1 MNIPQDKLKTKRSS
15 PLNPNSSS
23 SSSASSILAADTTP
37 MASASTPSSPSPLQ
51 HELGRADKSDSKPAG
66 ARDSPS
72 VTLSPATPSAESA
85 EHPPEQEAV
94 GAVDKPYTT
103 SANDDR
109 QRGRTVAAPVRD
121 RILMPNRSSITIGIA
136 NSQGVGSSSWST
148 GSSSLSRLHSLHQSD
163 SMQGSSSN
171 IASSR
176 DLSPKPGRLSS
187 PPTAAAAIPTRRKSS
202 FDNLGSGSCT
212 SSAAS
217 SFESGRILRKPS
229 DQFSS
234 SFQLMHPHAHSQ
246 LQGQGLSQQASSYHH
261 HHLQHHSS
269 SLSVGIASGSVS
281 SGAESGS
288 SCTKFKSIPIPQPL
302 LTRRSSRSSISS
314 NDSDDISN
322 QQPHHYR
329 SMSNTL
335 PIPESSRAG
344 FHPRGTSSS
353 RRPSNLATSISN
365 SLSDWDQGPSFLSK
379 PSAGSGVSPGTS
391 GLSGGVVGGGGASS
405 GSGNVGV
412 SGTGSAAGAGS
423 GGKYLIRS
431 RRTSWID
438 AGGHSEYGS
447 TPSSPKAIG
456 RIARSRRA
464 SITDELS
471 LDDWSP
477 TRRASPSLNT
487 YSTSIPTGSFSQY
500 MAMERKA
507 RSGSPHTGQSI
518 ASLME
523 IASLNNPF
531 ENLRSPASS
540 DTVRDRNSD
549 KDRDTPSPSVSR
561 SSSVS
566 GRYLVK
572 SRKASYMDM
581 NMATEYDAPAAQ
593 PSTGQSLLAAGGRT
607 PLLARSPN
615 ISPGGS
621 PKGSPKMSPLV
632 RSSASSPLAGPAL
645 SGVFISGKPSPV
657 LSSPGVK
664 LGHSRQASIT
674 DVDAHERRL
683 RRQVGSRFHYES
695 GFQPTIQDDAA
706 KDNDVD
712 VEDLSLDAPKAVVNA
727 GKSQF
732 TKSSGF
738 GLDQLAAQFAETRSS
753 ENNTS
758 VPELPHSNYL
768 DSVDFVNAFKAHGT
782 AKIPEPTQAKSIR
795 RRSVDSIDPSMLH
808 AEIIAQTRRA
818 KLEKWR
824 PDLDQPIKE
833 SPSESASTAG
843 DTKDEAGTEQGR
855 VVWIDWLE
863 EYQAEKKARLRSLK
877 DQSLSPTLSLSVSP
891 PSREPVLQGDLRRS
905 GQPGISPAYPSAS
918 QSLSPAGRK
927 SRPPQQGLLRINS
940 RSPSG
945 VSDSSQK
952 SQQSLK
958 SGLGPKLVNWWKSVR
973 RKSMSLVQPKKA
985 IDPPAMIGDLSKGK
999 NKAQQQLREPP
1010 KSQEESPTSASASP
1024 PHPLKESF
1032 VSHSMFEKPGTG
1044 SKPGSLVLT
1053 TALNTTDSSSPTS
1066 KSSGQKSSPRE
1077 KPGLSIQVNASPP
1090 IVRRG
1095 SVMVRTSSFS
1105 AGINSANGVEGS
1117 PLQAG
1122 PERSTKTI
1130 RSMLEQYKADC
1141 DEEMRKIIDGLNE
1154 YVEKGLNYVEDIDN
1168 MPDFSSQ
1175 QLDQNEVEEI
1185 EGWIENSQMEM
1196 EEEAAIHR
1204 LVEDK
1209 DFDSANERD
1218 PFEDDRTP
1226 RSDYPGGLQ
1235 EFGEGYFP
1243 EASDGESPLSDEPKS
1258 RSMRDSGEWSP
1269 SPSWNGG
1276 SIPLHRKMTRES
1288 QQRSQSRVSS
1298 LTRRHGSNS
1307 AYSPGT
1313 PVISSPS
1320 ANVTLISEDS
1330 YQPTPFILTLQ
1341 ELIAVAQ
1348 LMLDTPLKTILDN
1361 KGACTNFV
1369 TKLQVIGRAWDLNR
1383 NWPCRTWYVKA
1394 LLAVAGLARVVQWW
1408 EAERNHWMQSANI
1421 AVKTKDA
1428 SRPSSVYL
1436 GSQGL
1441 SGQSLNPTPAHDSKL
1456 QEANRDPL
1464 EGTETLEDMRRH
1476 SMDQRSTSDSDL
1488 PSVAK
1493 VHGLGKVGAEPGDE
1507 DDAADVDIDGL
1518 VNILEKDA
1526 DTQSRLTKEDILQL
1540 KREAEK
1546 GQSKNV
1552 VMELSLD
1559 LDEILILYLSPSWSE
1574 LLGSDWH
1581 ELMDTSI
1588 CAFLTEEEVNVFRDA
1603 TLRLLEDDR
1612 STLELTFHIL
1622 SEYTPPSPFDDTSSS
1637 QSELF
1642 TYVHGINSLGESGQ
1656 FLKMIGRGMLI
1667 YDRTTCEPVRTM
1679 WAIQPYIGPDEN
1691 SLSSSNS
1698 VMSALSEKS
1707 QEDADQSQSG
1717 DEECQEQDIAY
1728 QRMVADNIMV
1738 PAQLLPLQE
1747 VRCNICENMIISW
1760 YFEKHSKTCSEW
1772 HKIEMELQI
1781 CNDLLR
1787 ELLSHINT
1795 LKEPLI
1801 AQPTNL
1807 DDGAPVTVDLDA
1819 LNDLQAI
1826 TRTALAISTP
1836 GRDAETE
1843 DKSNKESASRP
1854 AIQSPA
1860 SESRMSEVFR
1870 WEAPVTI
1877 DASIMTVSDRVDAA
1891 IHHKTALVSHMRQIA
1906 EEDERERSRGYGLD
1920 EELAAQC
1927 SLEGTSVP
1935 EVVEQ
1940 EASPVEPSQ
1949 ESASIELSRT
1959 ASASSD
1965 IGTGG
1970 ASDSAE
1976 SSTTVFKVGAAGR
1989 QASQSSLP
1997 SERSLGS
2004 QASKT
2009 SQDSQTPR
2017 ATPSSQLGQPGQI
2030 GLMSSPT
2037 VVRKHRPSF
2046 VDIHSASSFFPESH
2060 LSPRVVNRF
2069 LAPNSVDGS
2078 PTDSI
2083 SSAALLKSPLSPSF
2097 PQPTPLTRPTPPSI
2111 KDFDFIK
2118 PISKGAFGSVFLAKK
2133 RATGDYFAI
2142 KVLKKSDMVAK
2153 NQVTNVKAERM
2164 ILMNQTDSPFVVS
2177 LYFSF
2182 QSKEYLY
2189 LVMEYLNGGD
2199 CMALIKAISRLPED
2213 WARNYLAEVVLG
2225 LEYLHNAGVVHRD
2238 LKPDNLLIDQNG
2250 HLKLTDFGLSRVGFL
2265 GRQAQTDRRSKIAMP
2280 SPYPESRPMSPYL
2293 FSHGAESNH
2302 ESIPMIPTPKLGPSN
2317 PSYFNWGE
2325 RSRRS
2330 SNASSASNDGRSPA
2344 MGMAAADL
2352 PRMPAAA
2359 VLTSSS
2365 SNAPFPISESSV
2377 KSSSSFLS
2385 GALHPL
2391 HSMSPKASQGN
2402 SPLMPPSFLLNDLK
2416 EEAPEKC
2423 VGTPD
2428 YLAPECVLGLSQDA
2442 MVDWWALGVICYE
2455 FLFGYPP
2462 FHGERPE
2469 QVFENILSRDI
2480 DWHDSELEISPEAR
2494 DFMEQLLCVDTEKR
2508 LGANGA
2514 EEVKNHPFFKDI
2526 NWETLLSERPAFVP
2540 APADIEDTEYFDVRG
2555 AKMGSFKEDTDLK
2568 DVQAMANALVK
2579 KDNAQASTPGP
2590 QPATPAASEGWCS
2603 TPPALSLDAAG
2614 QLDSAVTPRANTPN
2628 HEDEDLPKD
2637 LDLAKDDSGAD
2648 FGTFAFINLP
2658 VLEKANNDMIRKL
2671 RSDNAFASNSG
2682 SSLSSSISEFSAETP
2697 MTPGSISNLSNN
2709 SNSNS
2714 QINVNITK
2722 TKHRSMT
2729 ALTNTPPLRFEG
2741 KNYFSYSP
2749 KGSPSS
2755 NGSGGPLGGQLQ
2767 QQQQQQPLQSGD
2779 GVTPKESGEYQPQRS
2794 ASVPV
2799 TFGEEYSKS
2808 NVSSLEH
2815 PHAARR
2821 ASMPLRPRTH
2831 SAGNTD
2837 IHPFVIPN
2845 TGSPTSP
2852 GGASKTLPQ
2861 VNHTR
2866 DRRSGSTSSS
2876 SGLRS
2881 SRHSLKATA
2890 TLRSTAKGAALRKT
2904 SRTRDCLVVDDN
2916 PISAKILETIL
2927 TRLNCRCV
2935 VMRNGAEAIRCA
2947 MGSVKFDIIFMDI
2960 RMPIIDGETATR
2972 MIKSTQNTNSL
2983 TPIIA
2988 VTAFPDLAAQIFD
3001 YMMVKP
3007 VTREEIEKR
3016 LQLFCPI
3023 QPNVSEVPTPSK
3035 ESAPPV
3041 GSSSAVAAAAAAAA
3055 GMMGAGEFLA
3065 KSRSGS
3071 MSSMSTRPML
3081 LERERG
3087 REREREKEKGKER
3100 EREREKE
3107 KEKAMRDR
3115 STGGG
3120 VGVDVE
3126 GGAESGTEAVVA
3138 GAGALGAGAVLAESE
3153 SEEGASTPSTEGASS
3168 MNNETEEEHE
3178 EEGKGAEVAK

>member
-23 SSSASSILAADTTP
+23 SSSVSSILVTDITTL
-37 MASASTPSSPSPLQ
+37 ASASTPSSPSPLQ
-51 HELGRADKSDSKPAG
+51 HELERADIKPAG

-85 EHPPEQEAV
+85 EEHPPEQDGV
-94 GAVDKPYTT
+94 GNVDKAYTS

-163 SMQGSSSN
+163 SMQGNSSS
-171 IASSR
+171 IASRNTAGASTSSR
-176 DLSPKPGRLSS
+176 DSSPKPGRFAS

-202 FDNLGSGSCT
+202 FDNLGSGSST

-229 DQFSS
+229 DQFGS
-234 SFQLMHPHAHSQ
+234 SFQMMHPHAHSQ

-269 SLSVGIASGSVS
+269 SLSVSGMASGSVS

-288 SCTKFKSIPIPQPL
+288 SSTKFKSIPIPQPL

-314 NDSDDISN
+314 NDSDDVSHPP
-322 QQPHHYR
+322 PHHFR

-335 PIPESSRAG
+335 PIPESPRAG
-344 FHPRGTSSS
+344 FHPRGTSAS

-365 SLSDWDQGPSFLSK
+365 SLSDWDQAPSFLAK
-379 PSAGSGVSPGTS
+379 PSAGSGASAGTS
-391 GLSGGVVGGGGASS
+391 GLAGGGAGGGSS
-405 GSGNVGV
+405 SAHA
-412 SGTGSAAGAGS
+412 SGTGGTAGAGS

-500 MAMERKA
+500 MALERKA
-507 RSGSPHTGQSI
+507 RSGSPHAGQSI

-531 ENLRSPASS
+531 ENLRSPGSS

-581 NMATEYDAPAAQ
+581 NMATEYDPPAAQ

-615 ISPGGS
+615 ISPKGS
-621 PKGSPKMSPLV
+621 PKGSPKISPLV
-632 RSSASSPLAGPAL
+632 RSSASSPLAGPAV
-645 SGVFISGKPSPV
+645 SGIFISGKPSPV

-683 RRQVGSRFHYES
+683 RRQAGSRFHYES
-695 GFQPTIQDDAA
+695 GFQPAIQDESA

-712 VEDLSLDAPKAVVNA
+712 VEDLSLDAPKTIVNV

-843 DTKDEAGTEQGR
+843 DTKDEARSEQGR

-863 EYQAEKKARLRSLK
+863 EYQAQKKARLRSLK

-891 PSREPVLQGDLRRS
+891 PSREPALQGDLRRS
-905 GQPGISPAYPSAS
+905 GQPGVSPVYPSAS

-927 SRPPQQGLLRINS
+927 SRQTQQGLLRINS

-958 SGLGPKLVNWWKSVR
+958 TGLGPKLVNWWKSVR

-985 IDPPAMIGDLSKGK
+985 IDPPAMIGDMSKGK
-999 NKAQQQLREPP
+999 SKVQQQLREPP
-1010 KSQEESPTSASASP
+1010 KPQEELPVSASTSP

-1032 VSHSMFEKPGTG
+1032 VSHSLFEKPGTG

-1053 TALNTTDSSSPTS
+1053 TALNTTDSTSPTS

-1090 IVRRG
+1090 VVRRG

-1117 PLQAG
+1117 PLQPG

-1168 MPDFSSQ
+1168 MPDFSAQ

-1218 PFEDDRTP
+1218 LFEDDRTP
-1226 RSDYPGGLQ
+1226 RSDYPSGLQ

-1243 EASDGESPLSDEPKS
+1243 EASDGESPLSEEPKS

-1436 GSQGL
+1436 GSQGV
-1441 SGQSLNPTPAHDSKL
+1441 SAQSLNLPDAHDTKS
-1456 QEANRDPL
+1456 QDINRDPS
-1464 EGTETLEDMRRH
+1464 EGEEKLDEERRR
-1476 SMDQRSTSDSDL
+1476 STDQRSTSDSDL
-1488 PSVAK
+1488 PNVAK
-1493 VHGLGKVGAEPGDE
+1493 VHSVGDVDAGPGDE
-1507 DDAADVDIDGL
+1507 GDAADVDIEGL
-1518 VNILEKDA
+1518 VDILEKDA
-1526 DTQSRLTKEDILQL
+1526 DMQSRLTKEDILQL

-1574 LLGSDWH
+1574 LLGSDWQ
-1581 ELMDTSI
+1581 ELMDTPI
-1588 CAFLTEEEVNVFRDA
+1588 CTFLTEEEVNVFRDA

-1622 SEYTPPSPFDDTSSS
+1622 SDYTPPSPVDDSSSS

-1642 TYVHGINSLGESGQ
+1642 TYVQGINHLGESGQ

-1667 YDRTTCEPVRTM
+1667 YDRTSCEPVRTM

-1691 SLSSSNS
+1691 ALSSSNS

-1717 DEECQEQDIAY
+1717 DEDCQEQDAAY
-1728 QRMVADNIMV
+1728 QRMQADNMMH
-1738 PAQLLPLQE
+1738 PAQMLPLQE

-1760 YFEKHSKTCSEW
+1760 YFEKHSKICSEW

-1795 LKEPLI
+1795 LKEPLV

-1807 DDGAPVTVDLDA
+1807 DDGAPATVDLDA
-1819 LNDLQAI
+1819 LNNLQAI
-1826 TRTALAISTP
+1826 TRTALTISTP

-1843 DKSNKESASRP
+1843 DKSIKDSATRP

-1870 WEAPVTI
+1870 WEAPVTN
-1877 DASIMTVSDRVDAA
+1877 DASIMTISDRVDAA

-1927 SLEGTSVP
+1927 SLEGMSVP

-1940 EASPVEPSQ
+1940 EASPIEPTQ
-1949 ESASIELSRT
+1949 ESASVELSRT

-1965 IGTGG
+1965 VGTGG

-1976 SSTTVFKVGAAGR
+1976 SSTTVFKVGATGK

-1997 SERSLGS
+1997 SERSQGS
-2004 QASKT
+2004 QASIT
-2009 SQDSQTPR
+2009 SQETPR
-2017 ATPSSQLGQPGQI
+2017 ATQLGPPGQPAQAS
-2030 GLMSSPT
+2030 LMNSPT

-2060 LSPRVVNRF
+2060 LSPRVANRF
-2069 LAPNSVDGS
+2069 LAPHSVDGS

-2265 GRQAQTDRRSKIAMP
+2265 GRQAQTDRRSKIALP

-2330 SNASSASNDGRSPA
+2330 SNASSASVDGRSPA
-2344 MGMAAADL
+2344 MGMPTADL

-2391 HSMSPKASQGN
+2391 HTMSPKTSQGN

-2480 DWHDSELEISPEAR
+2480 DWHESELEITPEAR

-2579 KDNAQASTPGP
+2579 KDQSQASTPGP
-2590 QPATPAASEGWCS
+2590 QPVTPAASEGSCS
-2603 TPPALSLDAAG
+2603 TPPALSLDATG
-2614 QLDSAVTPRANTPN
+2614 QLDTAVTPRAHTPS
-2628 HEDEDLPKD
+2628 HDDEDPSKD
-2637 LDLAKDDSGAD
+2637 LDSAKDDSGAD

-2658 VLEKANNDMIRKL
+2658 VLEKANNDVIRKL

-2714 QINVNITK
+2714 QSNMNITK

-2755 NGSGGPLGGQLQ
+2755 NGSGGPLGGQSQQQQ
-2767 QQQQQQPLQSGD
+2767 QQQQQQPLQPGD
-2779 GVTPKESGEYQPQRS
+2779 GVTPKGSGEYQPQRS

-2799 TFGEEYSKS
+2799 TFDEEYSKS
-2808 NVSSLEH
+2808 SVSPLEH

-2837 IHPFVIPN
+2837 IHPFVIPS

-2852 GGASKTLPQ
+2852 GGPSKTLPQ

-2927 TRLNCRCV
+2927 TRLSCRCV

-3016 LQLFCPI
+3016 LQFFCPI
-3023 QPNVSEVPTPSK
+3023 QPNVSEVATPSK
-3035 ESAPPV
+3035 EMGPP
-3041 GSSSAVAAAAAAAA
+3041 
-3055 GMMGAGEFLA
+3055 MMGAGDFLA

-3071 MSSMSTRPML
+3071 MSSSTTPLSTRPML
-3081 LERERG
+3081 FERERG
-3087 REREREKEKGKER
+3087 REREREKK
-3100 EREREKE
+3100 EREKE
-3107 KEKAMRDR
+3107 REKKEKAKAMRDR
-3115 STGGG
+3115 STGDGA
-3120 VGVDVE
+3120 GVDVAV
-3126 GGAESGTEAVVA
+3126 GADSGTEAGEGAAVA
-3138 GAGALGAGAVLAESE
+3138 GIGAAADGE
-3153 SEEGASTPSTEGASS
+3153 SEEGASTPLTDEVSS
-3168 MNNETEEEHE
+3168 KNHAIEEEQVKKKE
-3178 EEGKGAEVAK
+3178 EEEKVVETKEEEAA

>member
-1 MNIPQDKLKTKRSS
+1 N
-15 PLNPNSSS
+15 
-23 SSSASSILAADTTP
+23 AAGV
-37 MASASTPSSPSPLQ
+37 ST
-51 HELGRADKSDSKPAG
+51 
-66 ARDSPS
+66 
-72 VTLSPATPSAESA
+72 
-85 EHPPEQEAV
+85 
-94 GAVDKPYTT
+94 
-103 SANDDR
+103 
-109 QRGRTVAAPVRD
+109 
-121 RILMPNRSSITIGIA
+121 
-136 NSQGVGSSSWST
+136 
-148 GSSSLSRLHSLHQSD
+148 
-163 SMQGSSSN
+163 
-171 IASSR
+171 SSR
-176 DLSPKPGRLSS
+176 DSSPKPGRLSS
-187 PPTAAAAIPTRRKSS
+187 PPTGAAAIPTRRKSS
-202 FDNLGSGSCT
+202 FDNLGSGSST

-229 DQFSS
+229 DQFGS
-234 SFQLMHPHAHSQ
+234 SFQMMHAHAHSQ

-269 SLSVGIASGSVS
+269 SLSVSGMASGSVS

-288 SCTKFKSIPIPQPL
+288 SSTKFKSIPIPQPL

-314 NDSDDISN
+314 NDSDEVSH
-322 QQPHHYR
+322 QPSHHYR
-329 SMSNTL
+329 SMSSTL
-335 PIPESSRAG
+335 PIPESPRAG

-353 RRPSNLATSISN
+353 RRPSNLATSMSN
-365 SLSDWDQGPSFLSK
+365 SLSDWDQSPSFLSK
-379 PSAGSGVSPGTS
+379 PSVGGGVSPATS
-391 GLSGGVVGGGGASS
+391 GLSSGVGGGGGANS
-405 GSGNVGV
+405 GSGNVSG
-412 SGTGSAAGAGS
+412 SGTGSVAGAGS

-447 TPSSPKAIG
+447 TPSSPKPIG

-615 ISPGGS
+615 ISPKGS
-621 PKGSPKMSPLV
+621 PKGSPKISPLV

-695 GFQPTIQDDAA
+695 GFQPAIQDDTT

-712 VEDLSLDAPKAVVNA
+712 VEDLSLDAPKAVVNV
-727 GKSQF
+727 GKSQL

-738 GLDQLAAQFAETRSS
+738 GLDQLAAQFAETRGSD
-753 ENNTS
+753 NNTS

-833 SPSESASTAG
+833 SPSESASTTG
-843 DTKDEAGTEQGR
+843 DTKDEAGREQGR

-891 PSREPVLQGDLRRS
+891 PSREPALQGDLRRS
-905 GQPGISPAYPSAS
+905 GNPGVSPVYPSAS

-985 IDPPAMIGDLSKGK
+985 IDSTAMTGDLSKGK
-999 NKAQQQLREPP
+999 SKAQQQLRELP
-1010 KSQEESPTSASASP
+1010 KPQEELPPSASASP

-1032 VSHSMFEKPGTG
+1032 VSHSLFEKPGTG

-1053 TALNTTDSSSPTS
+1053 TALNTSDSTSPTS

-1090 IVRRG
+1090 VVRRG

-1218 PFEDDRTP
+1218 LFEDDRTP
-1226 RSDYPGGLQ
+1226 RSDYPSGLQ

-1243 EASDGESPLSDEPKS
+1243 EASDGESPLSEEPKS

-1421 AVKTKDA
+1421 AVKSKDA
-1428 SRPSSVYL
+1428 SRPSSIYL
-1436 GSQGL
+1436 GTRGL
-1441 SGQSLNPTPAHDSKL
+1441 SGQSLNLTSAQDTKSQESNRNPT
-1456 QEANRDPL
+1456 
-1464 EGTETLEDMRRH
+1464 EGTETLDDGRRR
-1476 SMDQRSTSDSDL
+1476 STDQRSSSDTDL
-1488 PSVAK
+1488 PSIAK
-1493 VHGLGKVGAEPGDE
+1493 VHGVDGNAGPGDE
-1507 DDAADVDIDGL
+1507 DDTADVDIEGL
-1518 VNILEKDA
+1518 VGILEKDA

-1574 LLGSDWH
+1574 LLGSDWQ
-1581 ELMDTSI
+1581 ELMDTPI
-1588 CAFLTEEEVNVFRDA
+1588 CTFLTEEEVDVFRDA

-1642 TYVHGINSLGESGQ
+1642 TYVQGINHLGESGQ
-1656 FLKMIGRGMLI
+1656 FLKMVGRGMLI

-1679 WAIQPYIGPDEN
+1679 WAIQPYIGPDDN
-1691 SLSSSNS
+1691 TLSSSNS

-1717 DEECQEQDIAY
+1717 DDECQDQDAAY
-1728 QRMVADNIMV
+1728 QRMVADNMML
-1738 PAQLLPLQE
+1738 PSQLLPLQE
-1747 VRCNICENMIISW
+1747 IRCNICENMIISW
-1760 YFEKHSKTCSEW
+1760 YFEKHSKICSEW

-1819 LNDLQAI
+1819 LNNLLAI

-1836 GRDAETE
+1836 GRDAETD
-1843 DKSNKESASRP
+1843 DKSSKDSATRP

-1870 WEAPVTI
+1870 WEAPITN
-1877 DASIMTVSDRVDAA
+1877 DASIMTISDRVDAA

-1927 SLEGTSVP
+1927 SLEGMSVP

-1940 EASPVEPSQ
+1940 EASPVEPPQ
-1949 ESASIELSRT
+1949 ESESVELSRT

-1965 IGTGG
+1965 VGTGG

-1976 SSTTVFKVGAAGR
+1976 SSTTVFKVGAAGK
-1989 QASQSSLP
+1989 QASQASLP
-1997 SERSLGS
+1997 SERSHGG
-2004 QASKT
+2004 QGSKT
-2009 SQDSQTPR
+2009 SLDCQSLKPTQG
-2017 ATPSSQLGQPGQI
+2017 SQLGQSGQT
-2030 GLMSSPT
+2030 GLTSSST

-2060 LSPRVVNRF
+2060 LSPRVANRF
-2069 LAPNSVDGS
+2069 LAPHSLDGS

-2265 GRQAQTDRRSKIAMP
+2265 GRQAQTDRRSKIALP

-2330 SNASSASNDGRSPA
+2330 SNASSASVDGRSPA
-2344 MGMAAADL
+2344 MGMATADL

-2391 HSMSPKASQGN
+2391 HTMSPKTSQGN

-2480 DWHDSELEISPEAR
+2480 DWHETELEISPEAR
-2494 DFMEQLLCVDTEKR
+2494 DFMERLLCVDTEKR

-2555 AKMGSFKEDTDLK
+2555 AKMGSFKEDTDLEG
-2568 DVQAMANALVK
+2568 VQAMANALVK
-2579 KDNAQASTPGP
+2579 KDNVQAGIPGP
-2590 QPATPAASEGWCS
+2590 QPTTPATSEGSCS
-2603 TPPALSLDAAG
+2603 TPPAFSLDAAG
-2614 QLDSAVTPRANTPN
+2614 QLDSAVTPRAHTPN
-2628 HEDEDLPKD
+2628 HGDEGPSKD
-2637 LDLAKDDSGAD
+2637 LDSAKDDGGAD

-2658 VLEKANNDMIRKL
+2658 VLEKANNDVIRKL

-2714 QINVNITK
+2714 QTNINITK

-2767 QQQQQQPLQSGD
+2767 QQQPQQQQQQQEPLQAGD
-2779 GVTPKESGEYQPQRS
+2779 GASPNESGEYQPQRS

-2799 TFGEEYSKS
+2799 TFGEEYPKS
-2808 NVSSLEH
+2808 NVSPLEH

-2831 SAGNTD
+2831 SASNTD

-2845 TGSPTSP
+2845 TASPTSP
-2852 GGASKTLPQ
+2852 GGPSKTLPQ

-2983 TPIIA
+2983 TPIVA

-3023 QPNVSEVPTPSK
+3023 QPNVSEVATPSK
-3035 ESAPPV
+3035 ESVPQ
-3041 GSSSAVAAAAAAAA
+3041 
-3055 GMMGAGEFLA
+3055 MGAGEFLA

-3071 MSSMSTRPML
+3071 MSSSTTPMSTRPML
-3081 LERERG
+3081 FERERG
-3087 REREREKEKGKER
+3087 REREREKEKEKEK

-3107 KEKAMRDR
+3107 KKAIRDR
-3115 STGGG
+3115 SIGGG
-3120 VGVDVE
+3120 VGVDVDA
-3126 GGAESGTEAVVA
+3126 GADLGTEAVA
-3138 GAGALGAGAVLAESE
+3138 RTLAESE

-3168 MNNETEEEHE
+3168 MNNEAAVEDVEEVLVEKE
-3178 EEGKGAEVAK
+3178 QEEGNGAEVSTA

>member
-23 SSSASSILAADTTP
+23 SSSASSILVADTTS

-85 EHPPEQEAV
+85 EHPLEQEAV

-148 GSSSLSRLHSLHQSD
+148 SSSSLSRLHSLHQSD

-171 IASSR
+171 IASTR

-261 HHLQHHSS
+261 HHLQQHSS
-269 SLSVGIASGSVS
+269 SVSVGVASGSVS

-288 SCTKFKSIPIPQPL
+288 SCAKFKSIPIPQPL

-379 PSAGSGVSPGTS
+379 QSAGSGVSPSTS
-391 GLSGGVVGGGGASS
+391 GLSGGVVGGGGASI

-540 DTVRDRNSD
+540 DTIRDRNSD

-607 PLLARSPN
+607 PLFARSPN
-615 ISPGGS
+615 ISPKGS
-621 PKGSPKMSPLV
+621 PKGSPKISPLV

-695 GFQPTIQDDAA
+695 GFQPAIQDDAA

-738 GLDQLAAQFAETRSS
+738 GLDQLAAQFAETRNS

-985 IDPPAMIGDLSKGK
+985 IDLPAMIGDLSKGK

-1053 TALNTTDSSSPTS
+1053 TALNTRDSSSPTS

-1090 IVRRG
+1090 VVRRG

-1313 PVISSPS
+1313 PVMSSPS

-1441 SGQSLNPTPAHDSKL
+1441 SGQSLNPTLAHDSKS

-1464 EGTETLEDMRRH
+1464 EGAETLGDMRRR
-1476 SMDQRSTSDSDL
+1476 STDQRSTSDSDL

-1493 VHGLGKVGAEPGDE
+1493 VHGLGKVDAEPGDE

-1581 ELMDTSI
+1581 ELMDTPI

-1870 WEAPVTI
+1870 WEAPMTS

-1935 EVVEQ
+1935 EVVKQ

-1976 SSTTVFKVGAAGR
+1976 SSTTVFKVGAAGK
-1989 QASQSSLP
+1989 QASHSSLP

-2017 ATPSSQLGQPGQI
+2017 ATPSSQLGQPGQT

-2060 LSPRVVNRF
+2060 LSPRVT
-2069 LAPNSVDGS
+2069 NS
-2078 PTDSI
+2078 
-2083 SSAALLKSPLSPSF
+2083 
-2097 PQPTPLTRPTPPSI
+2097 
-2111 KDFDFIK
+2111 
-2118 PISKGAFGSVFLAKK
+2118 
-2133 RATGDYFAI
+2133 
-2142 KVLKKSDMVAK
+2142 
-2153 NQVTNVKAERM
+2153 
-2164 ILMNQTDSPFVVS
+2164 
-2177 LYFSF
+2177 
-2182 QSKEYLY
+2182 
-2189 LVMEYLNGGD
+2189 
-2199 CMALIKAISRLPED
+2199 
-2213 WARNYLAEVVLG
+2213 
-2225 LEYLHNAGVVHRD
+2225 D

-2442 MVDWWALGVICYE
+2442 MVDW
-2455 FLFGYPP
+2455 
-2462 FHGERPE
+2462 
-2469 QVFENILSRDI
+2469 
-2480 DWHDSELEISPEAR
+2480 
-2494 DFMEQLLCVDTEKR
+2494 
-2508 LGANGA
+2508 
-2514 EEVKNHPFFKDI
+2514 
-2526 NWETLLSERPAFVP
+2526 
-2540 APADIEDTEYFDVRG
+2540 
-2555 AKMGSFKEDTDLK
+2555 
-2568 DVQAMANALVK
+2568 AMANALVK
-2579 KDNAQASTPGP
+2579 KDNAQANTPGP

-2614 QLDSAVTPRANTPN
+2614 QLDSAVTPRAHTPS

-2714 QINVNITK
+2714 NSQINVNITK

-2767 QQQQQQPLQSGD
+2767 QQQQPQQQPQQQQQQQQQQHQQQQPLQSGD

-2960 RMPIIDGETATR
+2960 RMPI
-2972 MIKSTQNTNSL
+2972 
-2983 TPIIA
+2983 
-2988 VTAFPDLAAQIFD
+2988 
-3001 YMMVKP
+3001 
-3007 VTREEIEKR
+3007 
-3016 LQLFCPI
+3016 
-3023 QPNVSEVPTPSK
+3023 
-3035 ESAPPV
+3035 
-3041 GSSSAVAAAAAAAA
+3041 
-3055 GMMGAGEFLA
+3055 
-3065 KSRSGS
+3065 
-3071 MSSMSTRPML
+3071 
-3081 LERERG
+3081 
-3087 REREREKEKGKER
+3087 
-3100 EREREKE
+3100 
-3107 KEKAMRDR
+3107 
-3115 STGGG
+3115 
-3120 VGVDVE
+3120 
-3126 GGAESGTEAVVA
+3126 
-3138 GAGALGAGAVLAESE
+3138 
-3153 SEEGASTPSTEGASS
+3153 
-3168 MNNETEEEHE
+3168 
-3178 EEGKGAEVAK
+3178 